1 LLVLPHI
8 YYLERKRIMQKKKV
22 KQSSIFPEP
31 EIYGTATVGT
41 KGQIV
46 IPKSVREKY
55 KIKTGDKVILFG
67 SNAEVI
73 AVVKADKVN
82 ELLKSI
88 SK

>member
-1 LLVLPHI
+1 
-8 YYLERKRIMQKKKV
+8 MKKEIK
-22 KQSSIFPEP
+22 KQSNLFPEP
-31 EIYGTATVGT
+31 EVYGTATVGT